1 VGRTKKDLHEAW
13 RGDTDDRCGRGA
25 NSAATISVSATG
37 KKPVRAKRERGMS
50 LTTFARHERLRARLA
65 TVLDLSG
72 AAERAAAPV
81 VDLLVRL
88 ALAKAFFAPG
98 MFPGVG
104 AADLP
109 AAWPMIIV
117 QVIGPV
123 RMAVGLLVRP
133 VALLMLA
140 LTLRAQFSGAAQ
152 DEHLFWAALFGWY
165 VVHGPASLSLDRL
178 LSNGMRHSPLPL
190 AAVAIAVGDWVN
202 RATGSLYVLAIRL
215 WLAAALAAPVRSHP
229 MLPVMQDGMLPSWLL
244 ILAAVSLVLGL
255 GTPVAAVLLFVAGSG
270 MAMAGSSHGMTI
282 YEPLLLALLGVSG
295 AGRYSLDNLIGCW
308 ARRATRAHP
317 DMPHVVIVGAG
328 FGGMACAAGLRHEP
342 VRVTLI
348 DRENYHLFQPLLYQV
363 ATAALSPA
371 DITTP
376 VRAAFRDNARMRV
389 LRGTVTA
396 VDVAARRVVAD
407 GRAIAYD
414 TLVLATGATH
424 GYFGREEWATY
435 APGLKSVADATSIRS
450 RILDAFEKA
459 EATEDPGLQRKLLT
473 FLICGAG
480 PTGVELAGAIAEL
493 AHNGMAKDFR
503 NFDPASARILLVQA
517 GPRVLPQFD
526 ERLSAFARAS
536 LEALGVE
543 VCIDSRV
550 ELIDED
556 GVVVNGERV
565 EAGTVL
571 WAAGVVASPASAWL
585 GAEADRAGRIKVGP
599 DLSVPGFSD
608 IFAIGD
614 TALSLAWDGQP
625 VPGLA
630 PAAKQG
636 GAYVASVL
644 RARLRGRKP
653 PAPFRY
659 RHQGSLATIGR
670 KSAVADFG
678 RVKVTGAAAWWLW
691 GAVHV
696 FFLAGLRNRLSVMLG
711 WVWSYFTFDVGA
723 RLITE
728 AGETSPRRGD

>member
-1 VGRTKKDLHEAW
+1 MNL
-13 RGDTDDRCGRGA
+13 
-25 NSAATISVSATG
+25 TG
-37 KKPVRAKRERGMS
+37 FVRD
-50 LTTFARHERLRARLA
+50 ERLRSRLA

-72 AAERAAAPV
+72 AARRAAAPV

-98 MFPGVG
+98 MFPGIG
-104 AADLP
+104 AADFP
-109 AAWPMIIV
+109 TAWPMIIV

-123 RMAVGLLVRP
+123 LMAIGLLGRP
-133 VALLMLA
+133 VALLMLV

-152 DEHLFWAALFGWY
+152 EEHLFWAALFGWY
-165 VVHGPASLSLDRL
+165 VVHGPASLSFDRL
-178 LSNGMRHSPLPL
+178 LSNGMKHSPLPL
-190 AAVAIAVGDWVN
+190 AAPAIAAGAWVN
-202 RATGSLYVLAIRL
+202 RAIGPLYVLAIRL
-215 WLAAALAAPVRSHP
+215 WLAAALAVPALSHTMLP
-229 MLPVMQDGMLPSWLL
+229 MLPAMQDGMLPSWLL
-244 ILAAVSLVLGL
+244 IIGAVLLALGL
-255 GTPVAAVLLFVAGSG
+255 GTPVVAAVLFVAGAG
-270 MAMAGSSHGMTI
+270 MAMAGSGHGMTI
-282 YEPLLLALLGVSG
+282 YEPLLLALLAASG
-295 AGRYSLDNLIGCW
+295 AGHYSLDHLIGCW
-308 ARRATRAHP
+308 TRRAVRVHP

-396 VDVAARRVVAD
+396 VDAAARQVIAD

-424 GYFGREEWATY
+424 GYFGHEEWAVY

-459 EATEDPGLQRKLLT
+459 EATGDAALRRKLLT

-480 PTGVELAGAIAEL
+480 PTGVEMAGAIAEL

-526 ERLSAFARAS
+526 ERLSAFARIS

-543 VCIDSRV
+543 VHADSRV
-550 ELIDED
+550 ELIDGD
-556 GVVVNGERV
+556 GVVVNGKRIA
-565 EAGTVL
+565 AGTVL

-585 GAEADRAGRIKVGP
+585 GAEADPAGRIMVGP
-599 DLSVPGFSD
+599 DLSVPGLPD

-614 TALSLAWDGQP
+614 TALSFAWNDQP

-644 RARLRGRKP
+644 RARLRSRKSP
-653 PAPFRY
+653 PPFRY

-678 RVKVTGAAAWWLW
+678 WVKVTGAMAWWLW

-696 FFLAGLRNRLSVMLG
+696 FFLVGVRNRLSVMFG
-711 WVWSYFTFDVGA
+711 WIWSYFTFDVGV

-728 AGETSPRRGD
+728 TGADQPTPIYPSQA

>member
-1 VGRTKKDLHEAW
+1 MKLK
-13 RGDTDDRCGRGA
+13 
-25 NSAATISVSATG
+25 
-37 KKPVRAKRERGMS
+37 
-50 LTTFARHERLRARLA
+50 TFAQDERLRAQLA

-72 AAERAAAPV
+72 AAARAAAPV

-88 ALAKAFFAPG
+88 ALAKAFFAPA
-98 MFPGVG
+98 MFPGIG

-109 AAWPMIIV
+109 TAWPMIIV

-123 RMAVGLLVRP
+123 LMAVGLLVRP

-140 LTLRAQFSGAAQ
+140 LTLQAQFSGAAQ

-165 VVHGPASLSLDRL
+165 VVHGPVSLSLDRL
-178 LSNGMRHSPLPL
+178 LSNGMKHSPLPL
-190 AAVAIAVGDWVN
+190 AGLAIAAGDWVN
-202 RATGSLYVLAIRL
+202 RAIGPLYVLAIRL
-215 WLAAALAAPVRSHP
+215 WLAAALATPVPSHT
-229 MLPVMQDGMLPSWLL
+229 MLPVMQDGMLPSWLRIIVEL
-244 ILAAVSLVLGL
+244 LLASGL
-255 GTPVAAVLLFVAGSG
+255 GTPVVAILLFVVGSG

-295 AGRYSLDNLIGCW
+295 AGRYSLDHLIGCW
-308 ARRATRAHP
+308 ARRAVRLHP
-317 DMPHVVIVGAG
+317 EMPHIVIVGAG

-342 VRVTLI
+342 VRITLI

-396 VDVAARRVVAD
+396 VDAAARRVIAD
-407 GRAIAYD
+407 GRPIVYD

-424 GYFGREEWATY
+424 GYFGREEWAAY

-450 RILDAFEKA
+450 RILDSFEKA
-459 EATEDPGLQRKLLT
+459 EATEDPALQRKLLT

-480 PTGVELAGAIAEL
+480 PTGVEMAGAIAEL
-493 AHNGMAKDFR
+493 AHNGIAKDFR

-517 GPRVLPQFD
+517 GSRVLPQFD
-526 ERLSAFARAS
+526 ERLSAFARSS

-543 VCIDSRV
+543 VHTDSRV
-550 ELIDED
+550 ELIDGD

-571 WAAGVVASPASAWL
+571 WAAGVVASPASTWL
-585 GAEADRAGRIKVGP
+585 GTEADRAGRVKVGP
-599 DLSVPGFSD
+599 DLSVPGLAD

-644 RARLRGRKP
+644 RARLSGRQP
-653 PAPFRY
+653 PPPFRY

-670 KSAVADFG
+670 RSAVADFG
-678 RVKVTGAAAWWLW
+678 WVKVTGATAWWLW

-696 FFLAGLRNRLSVMLG
+696 FFLVGVRNRLWVMLG
-711 WVWSYFTFDVGA
+711 WVWSYFTFDVGV

-728 AGETSPRRGD
+728 TRADQPTPIHSSQA

>member
-1 VGRTKKDLHEAW
+1 MK
-13 RGDTDDRCGRGA
+13 
-25 NSAATISVSATG
+25 
-37 KKPVRAKRERGMS
+37 
-50 LTTFARHERLRARLA
+50 LTTLTQDEWLRTQLAR
-65 TVLDLSG
+65 VLDLSG
-72 AAERAAAPV
+72 AAGRAAAPV

-88 ALAKAFFAPG
+88 ALAKAFFALG
-98 MFPGVG
+98 MFPGISI
-104 AADLP
+104 ADFP
-109 AAWPMIIV
+109 AAWPTIIV

-123 RMAVGLLVRP
+123 LMAIGLLVRP
-133 VALLMLA
+133 VALLMLV

-152 DEHLFWAALFGWY
+152 EEHLFWAALFGWY
-165 VVHGPASLSLDRL
+165 VVRGPASLSLDRL
-178 LSNGMRHSPLPL
+178 LSKGMKHSPLPL
-190 AAVAIAVGDWVN
+190 ATLAIAAGDWVR
-202 RATGSLYVLAIRL
+202 RAIGPLYVLAIRL
-215 WLAAALAAPVRSHP
+215 WLAAALAGPVSSNT
-229 MLPVMQDGMLPSWLL
+229 MLPAMQGGMLPSQWLS
-244 ILAAVSLVLGL
+244 IGAVVLALGL
-255 GTPVAAVLLFVAGSG
+255 CTPVVAAVLFVAGCG
-270 MAMAGSSHGMTI
+270 MAMAGSGHGMAI
-282 YEPLLLALLGVSG
+282 YEPLLLALLGASG
-295 AGRYSLDNLIGCW
+295 AGRYSLDYLIGRW
-308 ARRATRAHP
+308 ARRAVRLDP

-328 FGGMACAAGLRHEP
+328 FGGMACAAALRHEP

-389 LRGTVTA
+389 LRGTVSA
-396 VDVAARRVVAD
+396 VDAAAHLVIAD

-424 GYFGREEWATY
+424 GYFGHEEWALY
-435 APGLKSVADATSIRS
+435 APGLKSVPDAISIRS

-459 EATEDPGLQRKLLT
+459 ESTEDAVLQRKLLT

-480 PTGVELAGAIAEL
+480 PTGVEMAGAIAEL

-517 GPRVLPQFD
+517 GPRVLPQFA
-526 ERLSAFARAS
+526 ERLSAFARSS

-543 VCIDSRV
+543 VHTDSRV
-550 ELIDED
+550 ELIDGD
-556 GVVVNGERV
+556 GVVVNGERIT
-565 EAGTVL
+565 AGTVL
-571 WAAGVVASPASAWL
+571 WAAGVVASPVSEWL
-585 GAEADRAGRIKVGP
+585 GAEADRTGRIKVGP
-599 DLSVPGFSD
+599 DLSVPGHPD

-636 GAYVASVL
+636 GTYVASVL
-644 RARLRGRKP
+644 RARLRSRKP
-653 PAPFRY
+653 PPPFRY

-670 KSAVADFG
+670 RSAVADFG

-696 FFLAGLRNRLSVMLG
+696 LFLVGVRNRLSVMLG
-711 WVWSYFTFDVGA
+711 WVWSYFTFDVGV
-723 RLITE
+723 RLITQTGADQSAPIYPAASL
-728 AGETSPRRGD
+728 AGKAAASGSAYPATAAPARTR